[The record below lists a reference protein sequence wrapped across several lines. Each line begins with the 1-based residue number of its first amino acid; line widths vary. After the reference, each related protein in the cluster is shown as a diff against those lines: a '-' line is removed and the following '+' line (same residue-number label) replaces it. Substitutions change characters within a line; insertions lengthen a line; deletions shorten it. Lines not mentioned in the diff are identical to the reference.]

1 MQTAPQRTHEPME
14 EGPDTGPGG
23 DREFAEAGQRQGL
36 DELLEAR
43 TPYYSHAQ
51 TRFDSTELD
60 DAPSVAR
67 AVQRF
72 CKHFI
77 PEK

>member
-1 MQTAPQRTHEPME
+1 MQSAPQRTIERLAAAP
-14 EGPDTGPGG
+14 
-23 DREFAEAGQRQGL
+23 GQRPAADRAMAEGRLRQWH

-43 TPYYSHAQ
+43 TPYYSLAQ